1 MDDLKKKIRSVPDFP
16 KPGVMFRDIT
26 TLLKDPSGLREV
38 MEYFNIRYK
47 GRKIDKIVSIESRG
61 FVFGAA
67 LAYMLGVGF
76 VPIRKANK
84 LPAHTRRIDYALE
97 YGTDSLEIH
106 TDAII
111 PGEKILIV
119 DDLLATGGTM
129 KAAIQLI
136 ESLGG
141 SVIECA
147 FLIELP
153 GLNGRE
159 KIADYNTFSLVT
171 FKDNE

>member
-1 MDDLKKKIRSVPDFP
+1 MVDEIKSKIRTIPDFP
-16 KPGVMFRDIT
+16 KQGVLFRDIT
-26 TLLKDPSGLREV
+26 TLLKDPNGLRDV
-38 MEYFNIRYK
+38 MKYFKIRYK
-47 GRKIDKIVSIESRG
+47 GRKIDKVVGVESRG
-61 FVFGAA
+61 FILGAT

-111 PGEKILIV
+111 PGERVLLI
-119 DDLLATGGTM
+119 DDLLATGGTA
-129 KAAIQLI
+129 KAATQLI

-141 SVIECA
+141 VVAECA
-147 FLIELP
+147 FLVELSN
-153 GLNGRE
+153 LNGRE
-159 KIADYNTFSLVT
+159 KLQDYNIFSLVD
-171 FKDNE
+171 FEE